1 MRLVKLSLVAAVF
14 MGMGF
19 AAQAELQN
27 VTVDGAIRIRGNY
40 YDGDKSATLGD
51 KQSFVEHRTRL
62 GVKADFT
69 DDVSARIEFDSY
81 QDWGGSTFRSDYVT
95 GIDGYAGD
103 AVNLYQAYINV
114 DKLWGSPL
122 SLRVGRRLGAALN
135 DDFANGDLCL
145 RSLINEAAAELRQ
158 ALAQALHLLLDAL
171 HVRLELMRHLLP
183 DRSGLLAERG
193 EALAHLLQ
201 ARHLARL
208 FRRGTGLAAVHFLRS
223 LCRHLGP
230 LGRALMGKA

>member
-1 MRLVKLSLVAAVF
+1 MRAFVAA
-14 MGMGF
+14 
-19 AAQAELQN
+19 
-27 VTVDGAIRIRGNY
+27 GAGR
-40 YDGDKSATLGD
+40 
-51 KQSFVEHRTRL
+51 
-62 GVKADFT
+62 
-69 DDVSARIEFDSY
+69 
-81 QDWGGSTFRSDYVT
+81 
-95 GIDGYAGD
+95 
-103 AVNLYQAYINV
+103 
-114 DKLWGSPL
+114 L
-122 SLRVGRRLGAALN
+122 SLRGGRRLGAALN

-145 RSLINEAAAELRQ
+145 RSLINETAAELRQ

-171 HVRLELMRHLLP
+171 HVRLELVRHLLP